1 MSKKQILQWGIY
13 VALMA
18 VGMVSFLAATN
29 GENLTAM
36 AAGVAGIM
44 ATVALAKIAKDEGLI
59 PDDIVNMEE

>member
-1 MSKKQILQWGIY
+1 MKKDWMQWGVY
-13 VALMA
+13 AALMA
-18 VGMVSFLAATN
+18 VGMVSFLCATN